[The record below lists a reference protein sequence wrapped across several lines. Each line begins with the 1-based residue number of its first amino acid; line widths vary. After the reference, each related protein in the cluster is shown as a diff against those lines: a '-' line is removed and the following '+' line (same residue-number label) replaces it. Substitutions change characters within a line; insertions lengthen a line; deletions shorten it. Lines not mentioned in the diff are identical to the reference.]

1 VLRISR
7 RTDYAVRVMVN
18 LAAHAGEGPR
28 LMQDVVEEM
37 MIPLPFVKR
46 IVADLA
52 RAGLVQSRRGAKGGL
67 WLARDAEEI
76 TLLDV
81 VEACDEPVEISPCI
95 DDADFCPLSKD
106 CPVRRRWARLRAV
119 IRREL
124 GSVSI
129 AQLALESTGAHVEHL
144 TPFG

>member
-1 VLRISR
+1 
-7 RTDYAVRVMVN
+7 MVN
-18 LAAHAGEGPR
+18 LAMHAGKGPR

-37 MIPLPFVKR
+37 MIPMPFVKR

-52 RAGLVQSRRGAKGGL
+52 RAGLVQSRRGVNGGL

-95 DDADFCPLSKD
+95 DDPDFCPLSED

-129 AQLALESTGAHVEHL
+129 AQLARESAGAPMEQII
-144 TPFG
+144 PFG